1 MPRSPLIAMLALT
14 LALGPTQAV
23 AQKSSTTPAKPGAD
37 SDTAKSPAKPTT
49 TPADSGADSDTAKPG
64 ATPVKPPPA
73 NTDSKLAVLPLALT
87 GSQDETAGP
96 ILSGHLQK
104 GLARGAFAVVD
115 AAEVER
121 LAAGGCSEQR
131 CLSALRKQAGATF
144 VLRSA
149 ITVDDRDYVVRLEL
163 LATKDGAVLASSE
176 ERCDLCGMAEVGAL
190 VEAQGALLRRKL
202 EVLIQGP
209 PRLAVVTRPAGA
221 LVLVDNELIG
231 KTPLEQNLLDGQHVV
246 RVMLDGYV
254 DDERKVE
261 LVPGV
266 RESLEVELRREPKI
280 ARYRAAG
287 WATLFTGIPVAAAG
301 IGLLAIDGREIRN
314 RCSGMD
320 RDRMGNCRFV
330 YDTDWGGAF
339 ALAAGAALITAG
351 ALLLL
356 RTRDRTQSRRP
367 RAFLGPTGV
376 VIVGRF

>member
-1 MPRSPLIAMLALT
+1 MPRSPLVATLALT

-23 AQKSSTTPAKPGAD
+23 AQR
-37 SDTAKSPAKPTT
+37 PTT
-49 TPADSGADSDTAKPG
+49 T
-64 ATPVKPPPA
+64 

-115 AAEVER
+115 PTQVER
-121 LAAGGCSEQR
+121 LAADGCSEQR

-149 ITVDDRDYVVRLEL
+149 VTVDDRDYVVRLEL
-163 LATKDGAVLASSE
+163 LATQDGAVLASSE

-202 EVLIQGP
+202 EDLIQGP

-221 LVLVDNELIG
+221 LVLVDNQLIG
-231 KTPLEQNLLDGQHVV
+231 KTPLEQNLLDGEHVV

-266 RESLEVELRREPKI
+266 RESLEVELRRAPKT
-280 ARYRAAG
+280 ARYRTAG
-287 WATLFTGIPVAAAG
+287 WATMFTGIPVAAAG
-301 IGLLAIDGREIRN
+301 IALLALDGRQVLSQ
-314 RCSGMD
+314 CSGID
-320 RDRMGNCRFV
+320 RDPTGNCRFLF
-330 YDTDWGGAF
+330 DTDWGGAV

-356 RTRDRTQSRRP
+356 RTRDRSQSRRP
-367 RAFLGPTGV
+367 RAFLGPNGV
-376 VIVGRF
+376 TIVGRF

>member
-1 MPRSPLIAMLALT
+1 MPRSPLVATLALT
-14 LALGPTQAV
+14 LALGPTQAI
-23 AQKSSTTPAKPGAD
+23 AQRSTTPVKP
-37 SDTAKSPAKPTT
+37 S
-49 TPADSGADSDTAKPG
+49 ADSGAAKPG
-64 ATPVKPPPA
+64 PTPVKPPPAA

-104 GLARGAFAVVD
+104 GLARAAFAFVD
-115 AAEVER
+115 PAEVER

-131 CLSALRKQAGATF
+131 CLNALRKQAGATF

-149 ITVDDRDYVVRLEL
+149 VTVDDRDYVVRLEL

-176 ERCDLCGMAEVGAL
+176 ERCDLCGMTEVGAL

-202 EVLIQGP
+202 EDLIQGP

-221 LVLVDNELIG
+221 LVLVDNQLIG
-231 KTPLEQNLLDGQHVV
+231 KTPLEQNLLDGEHVV

-266 RESLEVELRREPKI
+266 RESLEVELRREPKT

-287 WATLFTGIPVAAAG
+287 WGTLFTGIPVAAAG
-301 IGLLAIDGREIRN
+301 VALLALDGRPVRGQ
-314 RCSGMD
+314 CSGMD

-356 RTRDRTQSRRP
+356 RTRDRSQSRRP
-367 RAFLGPTGV
+367 RALLGPTGV

>member
-1 MPRSPLIAMLALT
+1 MPRPPLVAILALT

-23 AQKSSTTPAKPGAD
+23 AKPSTTSA
-37 SDTAKSPAKPTT
+37 TAKPT
-49 TPADSGADSDTAKPG
+49 AKPS
-64 ATPVKPPPA
+64 ATPVKPPPAGSAAAKPGTPA

-96 ILSGHLQK
+96 SLSGHLQQ

-131 CLSALRKQAGATF
+131 CLTALRKQAGATF

-149 ITVDDRDYVVRLEL
+149 VTVDDRDYVVRLEL
-163 LATKDGAVLASSE
+163 LATEDGSVLASSE
-176 ERCDLCGMAEVGAL
+176 ERCDLCGLAEVGAL

-202 EVLIQGP
+202 EDLIQGP

-221 LVLVDNELIG
+221 LVLVDNQLIG
-231 KTPLEQNLLDGQHVV
+231 KTPLEQNLLDGEHVV

-280 ARYRAAG
+280 ARYRAVG

-301 IGLLAIDGREIRN
+301 VGLLAIDGRQVRG
-314 RCSGMD
+314 RCSGMN
-320 RDRMGNCRFV
+320 RDPFGNCRFV
-330 YDTDWGGAF
+330 FDTDWGGAV
-339 ALAAGAALITAG
+339 ALAAGAALVTAG
-351 ALLLL
+351 VLLLM
-356 RTRDRTQSRRP
+356 RTRDRPQSRRP
-367 RAFLGPTGV
+367 RASIGPTGV
-376 VIVGRF
+376 MIFGRF

>member
-1 MPRSPLIAMLALT
+1 MPRTPLVVTLALT
-14 LALGPTQAV
+14 LALGP
-23 AQKSSTTPAKPGAD
+23 AQSHAQTPTAPVEPIDKPA
-37 SDTAKSPAKPTT
+37 SQPA
-49 TPADSGADSDTAKPG
+49 S
-64 ATPVKPPPA
+64 
-73 NTDSKLAVLPLALT
+73 DSKLAVLPIGLT

-96 ILSGHLQK
+96 RLSEYLK
-104 GLARGAFAVVD
+104 RGLARGAFAVVD
-115 AAEVER
+115 PAEVEL
-121 LAAGGCSEQR
+121 LAPDGCSEVK
-131 CLSALRKQAGATF
+131 CLGALRKQAGATF
-144 VLRSA
+144 VLRSVVT
-149 ITVDDRDYVVRLEL
+149 IDDRDYLVRLEL

-176 ERCDLCGMAEVGAL
+176 ERCDLCGLAEVGAL

-202 EVLIQGP
+202 GDLIQGP

-231 KTPLEQNLLDGQHVV
+231 TTPFEQNLLDGEHVV

-266 RESLEVELRREPKI
+266 RETLEVDLRREPKI
-280 ARYRAAG
+280 ARHRAAG

-301 IGLLAIDGREIRN
+301 LSLLALDDRQVRGRCDGI
-314 RCSGMD
+314 D
-320 RDRMGNCRFV
+320 RDMFGNCRFV
-330 YDTDWGGAF
+330 FDTNWGGAV

-356 RTRDRTQSRRP
+356 RTRNRPRSRRP

-376 VIVGRF
+376 TIVGRF